1 MRCAGKKVG
10 KCYPGRLTVVR
21 QPLTKIG
28 HCSLMLAMFVRFAD
42 DICLRRKK
50 TGIVGKA
57 VMDGG
62 GTSLVTGV
70 DLGRP

>member
-1 MRCAGKKVG
+1 
-10 KCYPGRLTVVR
+10 
-21 QPLTKIG
+21 
-28 HCSLMLAMFVRFAD
+28 MLAMFVRFAD